1 MFVEVGGNVALFA
14 DRIEQ
19 HHRTKKMP
27 SAVSVARAIFGV
39 TAPSVAVSSSSSSR
53 AQQLKNPVAA
63 AATASSIGTAV
74 DADDASVD
82 NSSNK
87 RRRRGKRSD

>member
-14 DRIEQ
+14 ARIEQ
-19 HHRTKKMP
+19 HYRTKKMP

-39 TAPSVAVSSSSSSR
+39 TAPSVAVSSSSR